1 MKRKMDSYHIPVM
14 AERSIKS
21 LNIKPDG
28 IYVDCTLGEA
38 GHSKRILNLLG
49 EKGKLYSMD
58 HDIEAIEWVKNQ
70 YKELLSDGQW
80 NLINDNFS
88 NINKYFEVGSVDGIL
103 MDLGLSSRHLDIE
116 GRGFS
121 FKHDADPLD
130 MRMDRSLG
138 VTASDLINGLN
149 VNELAELISKYGE
162 ERGSY
167 RIAKALKESDR
178 PIENVMDL
186 NYQINRA
193 VPAASADKSHY
204 QRIYQA
210 LRIAVNDEI
219 NSLKIGLSRS
229 IDILKPSGRI
239 AVISFHSLEDRVV
252 KKTFNEFANNE
263 VLLLESRKPIL
274 PDSLEI
280 SKNPRSRSAKLRVGI
295 KK

>member
-1 MKRKMDSYHIPVM
+1 MDSYHIPVM
-14 AERSIKS
+14 AERSIES
-21 LNIKPDG
+21 LNITPDG

-38 GHSKRILNLLG
+38 GHSKRILKLLG

-58 HDIEAIEWVKNQ
+58 HDIEAIEWVKYQ
-70 YKELLSDGQW
+70 YKELLSDGRW

-88 NINKYFEVGSVDGIL
+88 NINKYFEKSSVDGIL

-121 FKHDADPLD
+121 FKHDSDPLD

-167 RIAKALKESDR
+167 RIAKTLKESDK

-229 IDILKPSGRI
+229 IDVLKPSGRI

-252 KKTFNEFANNE
+252 KKLFNEYANNE
-263 VLLLESRKPIL
+263 VLSLESRKPIL
-274 PDSLEI
+274 PDSVEI
-280 SKNPRSRSAKLRVGI
+280 SRNPRSRSAKLRVAV